1 MLKKKIIIVEDD
13 VDILEV
19 LTLYIENAGYQLW
32 QATTVNEGKTLIS
45 EHNPDVIIL
54 DVNLPDGNGFELAE
68 TIRQQSNAILF
79 FLTANDT
86 LEHKLEGFDVG
97 ADDYIT
103 KPFIPKELLAR
114 IQAHLKRH
122 QKPSNLIKAGELV
135 LDFDKK
141 EVFKNGELINLYIK
155 EKQLL
160 FYLAENANRVLSF
173 EQLLDH
179 VWGYDGVVDSK
190 TLSVHMSTLRRKV
203 EDIPSKPKWI
213 HTIRGFG
220 YKFMI

>member
-1 MLKKKIIIVEDD
+1 MVGEKVVVVEDD
-13 VDILEV
+13 LDILEV
-19 LTLYIENAGYQLW
+19 LSLYIENAGYQLW
-32 QATTVNEGKTLIS
+32 TATTIREGQSLIIQKQ
-45 EHNPDVIIL
+45 PDVIIL
-54 DVNLPDGNGFELAE
+54 DLNLPDGNGFELAQ
-68 TIRQQSNAILF
+68 TIRQQSNAILI

-86 LEHKLEGFDVG
+86 LEHKLQGFDIG

-122 QKPSNLIKAGELV
+122 QKPMNILVANELL

-141 EVFKNGELINLYIK
+141 EVYKNGRPISLYTK

-160 FYLAENANRVLSF
+160 FYLAENANKVLSF

-179 VWGYDGVVDSK
+179 VWGYDGVVDTK

-203 EDIPSKPKWI
+203 EDTPSNPKWI

-220 YKFMI
+220 YKFNL